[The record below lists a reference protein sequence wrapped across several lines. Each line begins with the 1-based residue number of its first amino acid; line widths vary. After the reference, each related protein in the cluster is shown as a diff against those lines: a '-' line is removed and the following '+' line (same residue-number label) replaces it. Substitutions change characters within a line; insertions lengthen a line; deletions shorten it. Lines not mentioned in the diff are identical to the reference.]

1 MSFAS
6 GKGGDLYVGGFPIHD
21 LLRPFAYTN
30 SADVHD
36 VTTFKSDSHKF
47 IGGLRNG
54 VLSAEGIVDSGN
66 EGQVRELLSA
76 TTGKVWTAF
85 PAPSALGDRGVGL
98 LATAIEYSLSTPV
111 DDIVGFSLSIQSD
124 VGIEPIALIYYAPET
139 ASGQGG
145 IVDQGM
151 ATAQGGSGYL
161 QVPLLAGMSPTLD
174 VEIRHSSDNFAVDDT
189 LLAAFSQVTA
199 GGIGQRI
206 EFSGAVKRYVR
217 AKWTLGGT
225 SPQTAFLV
233 GLHRN

>member
-6 GKGGDLYVGGFPIHD
+6 GKGGDLYVGGFAIHD
-21 LLRPFAYTN
+21 LLRQFSYTN

-36 VTTFKSDSHKF
+36 VTTFKSDSRKF

-66 EGQVRELLSA
+66 EGQVRALLSA
-76 TTGKVWTAF
+76 TGKVWTAF
-85 PAPSALGDRGVGL
+85 PAPSAPGDRGAGL

-111 DDIVGFSLSIQSD
+111 DDIVGFSLSVQSD
-124 VGIEPIALIYYAPET
+124 VGIEPIALIYYALET
-139 ASGQGG
+139 ASGQSG

-161 QVPLLAGMSPTLD
+161 QVPLLAGTSPTLD
-174 VEIRHSSDNFAVDDT
+174 VEIRQSNDNFAVDDT

-206 EFSGAVKRYVR
+206 EFSGTVKRYVR
-217 AKWTLGGT
+217 ARWTLGGT